1 MTTDNNHSPV
11 NPPQPRKFSPLRHV
25 IWRGISII
33 APPLIT
39 LLLLIWLLNAVEQ
52 YVLKPLESAIR
63 FSLVAITADIV
74 DERPA
79 GSALI
84 DPEHP
89 SKGFT
94 YEGFQYVQPPIGRRY
109 MPSHIISHV
118 NANLDQLP
126 SDMQRPLSTW
136 DFYNAYV
143 KLRYMPRSFTIPL
156 LLLLV
161 LSILFFVGRF
171 FAAGVGRFL
180 FNTFERIVTQL
191 PIVSNVYSSVKQ
203 VTDFVFSERDIQFTR
218 AIAVEYPKAGIWSLG
233 FVTGD
238 SFPQLK
244 KTTGQ
249 DYVSVFIPTSPM
261 PMTGF
266 TINVVK
272 SSVVD
277 LDVSVD
283 QAIQFIV
290 SCGVVCPVDE
300 PVTLSPTKQPRLTAG
315 DSKADHK

>member
-1 MTTDNNHSPV
+1 MSTDNNHISA
-11 NPPQPRKFSPLRHV
+11 NPLQPKKFSPLRHV

-33 APPLIT
+33 APPLVT

-52 YVLKPLESAIR
+52 YVLQPLESAIR
-63 FSLVAITADIV
+63 YSLVAVTADV
-74 DERPA
+74 MDEAPA
-79 GSALI
+79 GSAPI
-84 DPEHP
+84 DSEQPN
-89 SKGFT
+89 KGFT
-94 YEGFQYVQPPIGRRY
+94 YEGFQYVHPPIGRRY
-109 MPSHIISHV
+109 MPSHIISFV

-143 KLRYMPRSFTIPL
+143 KLRYMPRTFMIPL

-161 LSILFFVGRF
+161 LSILFFIGRF
-171 FAAGVGRFL
+171 FAAGIGRFL

-203 VTDFVFSERDIQFTR
+203 VTDFVFSEREIQFTR
-218 AIAVEYPKAGIWSLG
+218 AIAIEYPKAGIWSLG
-233 FVTGD
+233 FVTGE

-266 TINVVK
+266 TINAVK
-272 SSVVD
+272 STVVD
-277 LDVSVD
+277 LDISVD

-290 SCGVVCPVDE
+290 SCGVVCPADH
-300 PVTLSPTKQPRLTAG
+300 PVALTPPKAPRLT
-315 DSKADHK
+315 KTEPFT